1 MQKTFDNYAP
11 VSCQTSHLHSSLKL
25 GALMTELSTIETL
38 AGRFDKACDT
48 IYTKALAND
57 DTESAVA
64 VAKAALST
72 AVRLSMDLNEPSYPQ
87 LAIMWFDRMRSLYVD
102 QPSLPSD
109 IARTLEWAGSAINRM
124 LQSLYSQA
132 LDDEPQS

>member
-1 MQKTFDNYAP
+1 
-11 VSCQTSHLHSSLKL
+11 
-25 GALMTELSTIETL
+25 MTELSTIETL

-57 DTESAVA
+57 DTDSAVA